1 MIFYFLLLL
10 LANCGVVSQLWK
22 LGFSQATPLETV
34 GQEYRRNVDRSSP
47 RSPTSNPRSQSVA
60 RELNRYTTGPTPD
73 FSFYYSIYHT
83 IKKLCSYLSFPLD
96 WHLLED
102 SVLLCYCCDLTLSS
116 KIMIFKTGCLLCEW
130 RILSTIFH
138 SVFPYFSSHSIG
150 FSFTALL
157 PFLFPLHITTFHFDD
172 FDTMWVCV
180 CLIRKHIY

>member
-1 MIFYFLLLL
+1 MKCALFLWNVTHPVDRISSCLFPYIFRHQVCNISFH
-10 LANCGVVSQLWK
+10 
-22 LGFSQATPLETV
+22 F
-34 GQEYRRNVDRSSP
+34 DRSSP